1 LAELGNAGQVTR
13 RTYQRRLPSDT
24 SKDYYYIIR
33 DTAPLQSLLIE
44 YGFIDNASDL
54 NRIRN
59 NYKEYAEAV
68 IKAVTSYAG
77 LPYAPPGG
85 GTPTPVGTYTVKSG
99 DTLYSIASR
108 FNTTVDELKRL
119 NNLTSNTLSVGQVLK
134 LPGGTGS
141 TPGTPTPGTYTVQK
155 GDSLYAIANRF
166 NTTVD
171 ELKRLNNLTSNTL
184 SVGQVLKIPGGTGS
198 TPGTPNVPST
208 PDTDYI
214 TYTVV
219 KGDNLYAIAR
229 KYGTTESVL
238 MKVNNLPT
246 NVLQIGQVLKIPVG
260 SSKPDLPEV
269 DSIEYVVKK
278 GDSLYAIAREYGTTV
293 TALRTLNNLTS
304 DALSIGQVLRI
315 PVSSSGGI
323 IMPPT
328 GDYLTYT
335 VVQGD
340 NLYAIARKYGLT
352 EAELKAYNNLSN
364 NVLQVGQVLR
374 IPLNSNVG
382 NTTTLRYTVQ
392 KGDSLYSIAKRFQT
406 SVDAIKALNGLSNN
420 LLQIGQELII
430 PVTA

>member
-1 LAELGNAGQVTR
+1 MNLSGGAGAEIVYGLRNNSYLADSILAELGNAGQVTR

-59 NYKEYAEAV
+59 NYKDYAEAV

-85 GTPTPVGTYTVKSG
+85 TTAPTGTYTVKSG
-99 DTLYSIASR
+99 DTLYGIASR

-119 NNLTSNTLSVGQVLK
+119 NNLTSNTLSIGQVLR
-134 LPGGTGS
+134 LPSATS
-141 TPGTPTPGTYTVQK
+141 TPEMPGT
-155 GDSLYAIANRF
+155 
-166 NTTVD
+166 
-171 ELKRLNNLTSNTL
+171 
-184 SVGQVLKIPGGTGS
+184 
-198 TPGTPNVPST
+198 PST

-229 KYGTTESVL
+229 KYGTTESTL
-238 MKVNNLPT
+238 MKVNNLST
-246 NVLQIGQVLKIPVG
+246 NVLQIGQVLKIPVANA
-260 SSKPDLPEV
+260 SQPNLPEV
-269 DSIEYVVKK
+269 ESIEYIVKK
-278 GDSLYAIAREYGTTV
+278 GDSLYAIAREYGITV
-293 TALRTLNNLTS
+293 ATLRTFNNLTS
-304 DALSIGQVLRI
+304 DVLSIGQVLRI
-315 PVSSSGGI
+315 PVSSSGEI
-323 IMPPT
+323 VSPPM

-340 NLYAIARKYGLT
+340 NLYAIARRYGLS
-352 EAELKAYNNLSN
+352 EAELKAYNNLTSN
-364 NVLQVGQVLR
+364 LLQIGQVLR
-374 IPLNSNVG
+374 IPINSNLG
-382 NTTTLRYTVQ
+382 NTTTMRYTVQ

-406 SVDAIKALNGLSNN
+406 TVDAIKALNGLTNN
-420 LLQIGQELII
+420 LLQIGQELMI